1 MDSITNT
8 PGKHVV
14 VLGTNHTSSKTELR
28 DRLIVTNTNL
38 KTALRKLARN
48 WDIFESFILST
59 CNRVEVYAVMENP
72 ASAREQLLNFFSDFH
87 GIPVKEFESQL
98 YFYHCEEA
106 VEHFFSVVAGL
117 DSMVI
122 GETQILGQ
130 VKEAY
135 YSARDRGNTGTILN
149 KLFHFAME
157 TGKRVRTETRI
168 SDGILSVPSA
178 AVDLAK
184 KNLGDLSMRSAL
196 IIGAGDMGELTARH
210 LATAGIKKI
219 YFANRTPEH
228 SLPLAEKFGGTALL
242 LDDVDSIMPECD
254 IVITSTGAPHF
265 ILTADRIKK
274 VMGLRKH
281 RAIFLIDIAA
291 PRDIEPSAG
300 DLQNVFLYGFDEL
313 SVLVS
318 KNSRMRA
325 SEIGN
330 AREIIKENLENY
342 FAWYRSLKALP
353 TLISLRKQFELL
365 RDEELKRY
373 AAQIGTLPE
382 GSREII
388 RQFAVSLTKRFLS
401 NPSKVL
407 KEIAADNDG
416 VMYTRSLTAIF
427 GLKEFGDE

>member
-1 MDSITNT
+1 
-8 PGKHVV
+8 
-14 VLGTNHTSSKTELR
+14 
-28 DRLIVTNTNL
+28 
-38 KTALRKLARN
+38 
-48 WDIFESFILST
+48 
-59 CNRVEVYAVMENP
+59 
-72 ASAREQLLNFFSDFH
+72 
-87 GIPVKEFESQL
+87 
-98 YFYHCEEA
+98 
-106 VEHFFSVVAGL
+106 
-117 DSMVI
+117 
-122 GETQILGQ
+122 
-130 VKEAY
+130 
-135 YSARDRGNTGTILN
+135 
-149 KLFHFAME
+149 
-157 TGKRVRTETRI
+157 
-168 SDGILSVPSA
+168 
-178 AVDLAK
+178 
-184 KNLGDLSMRSAL
+184 
-196 IIGAGDMGELTARH
+196 
-210 LATAGIKKI
+210 
-219 YFANRTPEH
+219 
-228 SLPLAEKFGGTALL
+228 
-242 LDDVDSIMPECD
+242 
-254 IVITSTGAPHF
+254 
-265 ILTADRIKK
+265 
-274 VMGLRKH
+274 MGLRKH